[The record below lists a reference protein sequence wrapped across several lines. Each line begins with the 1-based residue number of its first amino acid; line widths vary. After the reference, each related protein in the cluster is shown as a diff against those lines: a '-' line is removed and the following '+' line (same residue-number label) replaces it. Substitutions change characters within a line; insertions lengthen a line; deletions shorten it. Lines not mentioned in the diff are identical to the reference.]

1 MHSRAR
7 LIIPILLVAALLTW
21 GVTAYLRSTRPA
33 DDRVAASGTI
43 EARQVSVA
51 SKMPGRIERLH
62 AREGDTV
69 RAGAPLVTMEGREL
83 LAQLDQ
89 ARAAVDAA
97 RARVGQARAA
107 LALQVRQV
115 DAQIAQ
121 AAAAVDAARARR
133 QQAAEA
139 QTLTAA
145 QVSLAVRQATAA
157 RAAAVENGHLARAN
171 LDRARADLTRSE
183 MLFKEGA
190 LSAQQLDAA
199 RAAVAAAQAQHAAA
213 VAGVAQSE
221 AALALARENLEQVRL
236 REQDVAASSAQLR
249 QAEASLRLARAGE
262 ELIAQRRADV
272 AAAEAQLR
280 QAEAGLRT
288 LQAQQRNLVVT
299 APLAGVVLTRH
310 ASEGEVV
317 GAGAPMLTVAA
328 LDEVW
333 IRLYIP
339 LPKLG
344 LVAVGARA
352 EVTTEALPGR
362 TFTGTVTEIS
372 QQAEFTPRNVQTK
385 EERVK
390 LVFAVKITLPNP
402 EGRLK
407 PGMPADAVVER
418 P

>member
-7 LIIPILLVAALLTW
+7 LVIPILLVAALLTW
-21 GVTAYLRSTRPA
+21 GITAYLRSTRPA

-62 AREGDTV
+62 AREGDSV
-69 RAGAPLVTMEGREL
+69 RAGAQLVTMEGREL

-89 ARAAVDAA
+89 ARAAVETA
-97 RARVGQARAA
+97 RARVAQSRAA

-115 DAQIAQ
+115 DAQIDQ
-121 AAAAVDAARARR
+121 AAAALDGARARE

-139 QTLTAA
+139 QTLTASQA
-145 QVSLAVRQATAA
+145 SLAVRQATDAL
-157 RAAAVENGHLARAN
+157 AAASETSKVAMAN
-171 LDRARADLTRSE
+171 LDRTRQDLARVEA
-183 MLFKEGA
+183 LFKDGA
-190 LSAQQLDAA
+190 ASGQQLDGA
-199 RAAVAAAQAQHAAA
+199 RAAFAAAQAQHAASQA
-213 VAGVAQSE
+213 MVAQAE
-221 AALALARENLEQVRL
+221 TALRLARENLAQVGI
-236 REQDVAASSAQLR
+236 REREVAVARSAVR
-249 QAEASLRLARAGE
+249 QAEAQLRLARAGE

-272 AAAEAQLR
+272 AAAAAQLA
-280 QAEAGLRT
+280 QAEAGLRY
-288 LQAQQRNLVVT
+288 LQVQQGNLVLT
-299 APLAGVVLTRH
+299 APLAGVVLARH
-310 ASEGEVV
+310 AGEGEVV
-317 GAGAPMLTVAA
+317 GAGAPILTVAA